1 MKLDPRTKFLA
12 TVGLI
17 AAIFLTENLV
27 YFSGMVVLLL
37 ITFLISKTPP
47 RIFIRNI
54 LLLSWLLVFTFFL
67 RIWGEMA
74 SVYHE
79 SFTQGFSVGKI
90 FIPYKGLLESLL
102 AVSQLVMVVGWV
114 TILGCSTSPL
124 EIVHGL
130 ERLFRPLRILGIPV
144 HKFTIVTMLSIRFI
158 PILFEEKEHLVRAY
172 IARGMDINSK
182 NIPARLKHYV
192 LLCVPLFN
200 SMLRRVD
207 HLAIAMESRAFQAQA
222 DRTSLFK
229 LHMRSADYL
238 ALVGSMVLL
247 LTAWVIT

>member
-12 TVGLI
+12 TLGLI
-17 AAIFLTENLV
+17 VTTFSTENLV

-37 ITFLISKTPP
+37 IAFLISKTAL
-47 RIFIRNI
+47 RVFLRNV

-67 RIWGEMA
+67 RMWGGVA
-74 SVYHE
+74 SVHHE
-79 SFTQGFSVGKI
+79 SFTQGFSVGNMC
-90 FIPYKGLLESLL
+90 IPYEELLKSLL
-102 AVSQLVMVVGWV
+102 AVSQLVAAVGWV

-130 ERLFRPLRILGIPV
+130 ERLLRPLRVLGISV

-172 IARGMDINSK
+172 IARGMDINNK

-192 LLCVPLFN
+192 LFCVPLFN

-207 HLAIAMESRAFQAQA
+207 HLAIAMESRAFQARA
-222 DRTSLFK
+222 ERTSLFE
-229 LHMRSADYL
+229 LQMRSVDYL
-238 ALVGSMVLL
+238 ALVGSMALL
-247 LTAWVIT
+247 LTVWVIT